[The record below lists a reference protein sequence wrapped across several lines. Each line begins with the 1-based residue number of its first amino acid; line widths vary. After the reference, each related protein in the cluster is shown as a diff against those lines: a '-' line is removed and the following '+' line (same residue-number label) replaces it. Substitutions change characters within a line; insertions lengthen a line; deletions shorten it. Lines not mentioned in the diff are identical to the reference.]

1 MTSKRTITG
10 TNETAILSKVVRP
23 VYFARLDFA
32 SGVERYHTEIGPI
45 TATHPVFGAESYTGI
60 GDFGGIEG
68 DVTETVDGVNQT
80 VGLMISG
87 VKAAMINLALTDNF
101 FMRDAEIMLGFM
113 DESKSLLDDP
123 EILYSGF
130 MSTADIA
137 LDQGL
142 GQIALTLE
150 SRAVKLNR
158 ASDWRFTDE
167 DKQIEVNG
175 DLMGEYIYRMTDLQ
189 LTWGQNSVDPF
200 RPPSRRRGSGGN
212 RSRSD
217 ERLKENII
225 QIGRTPSG
233 LEVAV
238 WKWNDTAR
246 ALGID
251 GPNIGVIAQQAQ
263 EICPEAVSE
272 GPHGYLMVDYG
283 NLKIH

>member
-1 MTSKRTITG
+1 MTSKRTIAG
-10 TNETAILSKVVRP
+10 ANETAILSKVVRP
-23 VYFARLDFA
+23 VYFARLAFA

-45 TATHPVFGAESYTGI
+45 TATHPVFGAEVYTGI

-68 DVTETVDGVNQT
+68 DVTETVDGVSQT
-80 VGLMISG
+80 VKLMISG
-87 VKAAMINLALTDNF
+87 VKSSLVNLALTDNF

-113 DESKSLLDDP
+113 SETKTLLANP

-130 MSTADIA
+130 MSKADVA
-137 LDQGL
+137 LDGGV

-158 ASDWRFTDE
+158 SSDWRFTDE

-175 DLMGEYIYRMTDLQ
+175 DLMAEYVYRMADLQ
-189 LTWGQNSVDPF
+189 LTWGADSIDPF
-200 RPPSRRRGSGGN
+200 RPPSRRRNSGGN

-217 ERLKENII
+217 KRLKKNII

-238 WKWNDTAR
+238 WEWNDTAR